1 MFRVRF
7 HGRGGQGIKTA
18 SRILGT
24 AFFLAGY
31 EVQDAPRYGAERR
44 GAPMFGYVRAD
55 HSPILERG
63 VINRPDLIVVVD
75 ETLLNLPAAAVFDGL
90 ISRTILLILT
100 DKSVVELQQKLPAQM
115 PLLILERNIIAHLQ
129 TPFPMDSC
137 SCSSAAAYLANIP
150 LEIFQKAMIQEL
162 HIDDPHRYAE
172 EFSVVENIYQRLAA
186 DSVSMSET
194 DVLQEKL
201 DKDCHWID
209 LRFED
214 ARLSAP
220 AIHGAATSLHL
231 KTGDW
236 RTMRPVIDK
245 AVCNRCSLCHTFCPD
260 GVIALDDKQY
270 PHIDYDHCKGCLIC
284 LVQCPCKAI
293 SVVAEHDKEVGDA

>member
-1 MFRVRF
+1 MFRIRF

-55 HSPILERG
+55 RSPILERG
-63 VINRPDLIVVVD
+63 VINRPDLVVVVD
-75 ETLLNLPAAAVFDGL
+75 ETLLHLPAAAIFDGL
-90 ISRTILLILT
+90 TPRTILLVLS
-100 DKSVVELQQKLPAQM
+100 DKSAAEIEAQLPVSAQV
-115 PLLILERNIIAHLQ
+115 LILEKSIFSPAH

-137 SCSSAAAYLANIP
+137 GCSAAAACLTGLSPA
-150 LEIFQKAMIQEL
+150 IFQQAMIQEL
-162 HIDDPHRYAE
+162 EIDDPTLHE
-172 EFSVVENIYQRLAA
+172 DELLIIDNIYNQVGA
-186 DSVSMSET
+186 DNVSITET
-194 DVLQEKL
+194 DAVLEKL
-201 DKDCHWID
+201 EEGVHWID
-209 LRFED
+209 LGFED

-220 AIHGAATSLHL
+220 AIHGAATSLRM

-245 AVCNRCSLCHTFCPD
+245 ELCNRCRLCYTYCPD
-260 GVIALDDKQY
+260 GVISLDDEQY
-270 PHIDYDHCKGCLIC
+270 PVIDYDHCKGCLIC

-293 SVVAEHDKEVGDA
+293 EAVAEHDKEVGDA